1 MPQDAPQ
8 IRVFTCFPCT
18 WRRLLAHH
26 TCFHVSAVV
35 AASFGGIRRTCYFSR
50 SGGLL
55 AGSYVKTRVPS
66 DQGGN
71 ASV

>member
-8 IRVFTCFPCT
+8 IRVFTCFSCT
-18 WRRLLAHH
+18 WRRLLSHH

-35 AASFGGIRRTCYFSR
+35 ATPFGGISRHGYFSH

-55 AGSYVKTRVPS
+55 AGSYVKTRAVS
-66 DQGGN
+66 DG
-71 ASV
+71 AEMTSV

>member
-8 IRVFTCFPCT
+8 IRVFTCFSCT
-18 WRRLLAHH
+18 WRRLLSHH

-35 AASFGGIRRTCYFSR
+35 SRPFDGIGRHGYFSH

-55 AGSYVKTRVPS
+55 AGSYVKTCAAS
-66 DQGGN
+66 DGPET

>member
-8 IRVFTCFPCT
+8 IRVFTCFSCT

-26 TCFHVSAVV
+26 TCLHVSAVV
-35 AASFGGIRRTCYFSR
+35 AASFGGISR
-50 SGGLL
+50 YGYYLHAGGLL

-66 DQGGN
+66 DQGGM
-71 ASV
+71 APV

>member
-8 IRVFTCFPCT
+8 IRVFTCFSCT
-18 WRRLLAHH
+18 WRRLLSHH

-35 AASFGGIRRTCYFSR
+35 ATSFGGISRHCYFSR

-55 AGSYVKTRVPS
+55 AGSLS
-66 DQGGN
+66 LIHI
-71 ASV
+71 